1 MQKGNT
7 NCCVVGC
14 NSTYSNSPGTKFYR
28 FPSRPYEAERRQSW
42 ITLVRR
48 QRDDGSNW
56 TPAAHSRICSKHF
69 VGGTKSN
76 EEGHP
81 AYFPSIFPAAYKT
94 STGPVSSDRYAR
106 KRKRQEQKMEE
117 ALQIPSCDSQE
128 TGCGTS
134 PEPHIS
140 DSPPHSDNLSAS
152 ACNQSAEDVHRVDAS
167 TMTEGGSATFSM
179 NFTFISEL
187 CDGNASSYIS
197 HKEVCSTGLGSSCSP
212 GFSDKSTGLACKEPF
227 FAGFRSLQH
236 DENAFHAFTAI
247 DFSLFALLLSILPPA
262 PKKLN
267 ELSIEDKILLFLIKL
282 KHGLPFSFL
291 SVLFGIHK
299 TTASR
304 IFKGLL
310 VNIHAATRK
319 WLYWPSQAAVLATL
333 PPCFK
338 LHYPKCR
345 VVIDC
350 TELET
355 EMPPGIE
362 KQNMWYSDYKGRHTI
377 KYLVGIAPNGL
388 ITFLSKGFGGRTS
401 DGTLTVESGF
411 LSLLEPGDVVL
422 ADKGFPGIKTGV
434 GAQDATLVMPPFAT
448 SPQFTESE
456 VDATYETASVRIHV
470 ERVIQR
476 LKIYDIT
483 RRIPHELTGY
493 ADEILHV
500 LAVLTN
506 LKKPIFAKL
515 QK

>member
-1 MQKGNT
+1 MAASSQAGFLLFLANIALGSLV
-7 NCCVVGC
+7 NSVV
-14 NSTYSNSPGTKFYR
+14 SNFESAP
-28 FPSRPYEAERRQSW
+28 PE
-42 ITLVRR
+42 ITWATAQARGSEPLMDDQLSC
-48 QRDDGSNW
+48 QRNDFAQP
-56 TPAAHSRICSKHF
+56 TRA
-69 VGGTKSN
+69 
-76 EEGHP
+76 
-81 AYFPSIFPAAYKT
+81 
-94 STGPVSSDRYAR
+94 SSDASYSHT
-106 KRKRQEQKMEE
+106 KCFQKFHPENHIFGTMVR
-117 ALQIPSCDSQE
+117 IGSPSS
-128 TGCGTS
+128 
-134 PEPHIS
+134 IIVL
-140 DSPPHSDNLSAS
+140 LS
-152 ACNQSAEDVHRVDAS
+152 RVLSFLAS

-212 GFSDKSTGLACKEPF
+212 CFSDKSTGLACKEHF

-247 DFSLFALLLSILPPA
+247 DFSSFALLLSILPPA

-319 WLYWPSQAAVLATL
+319 WLYWSSQAAVLATL

-355 EMPPGIE
+355 EVPPGIE

-401 DGTLTVESGF
+401 DGTLTVESGL

-422 ADKGFPGIKTGV
+422 ADKGFPDIKTGV
-434 GAQDATLVMPPFAT
+434 GAQDATLVMPAFAT

-476 LKIYDIT
+476 LKIYDIIT

-500 LAVLTN
+500 LAVRTN